1 MNGYGG
7 QEKELEKTAVP
18 DGEGGMG
25 TAAPEEEGG
34 METAVPEQDCG
45 QETAASEEQAEK
57 KGGEKISGRRAGL
70 PKTGRMQKS
79 HFFAYISR
87 MRFIQRW
94 ALMRNTAPENV
105 QEHSHQVAVLAHAL
119 AVIRNEK
126 FAGCTDPG
134 AVAAAALFH
143 DASEILT
150 GDMPTPIKYDN
161 PVIRGAYKD
170 VEAVAEQKLLD
181 MLPEGIRRWYVPL
194 LTEVDPETGRL
205 VKAADKLSAHIKC
218 LEELKAGNAEFREA
232 AAQTRRALEAMA
244 LPEVDYFLEVFL
256 DSFSLTL
263 DELK

>member
-1 MNGYGG
+1 M
-7 QEKELEKTAVP
+7 
-18 DGEGGMG
+18 
-25 TAAPEEEGG
+25 
-34 METAVPEQDCG
+34 
-45 QETAASEEQAEK
+45 
-57 KGGEKISGRRAGL
+57 
-70 PKTGRMQKS
+70 KS

-126 FAGCTDPG
+126 FGGAVDPG
-134 AVAAAALFH
+134 AVAVAALYH

-161 PVIRGAYKD
+161 PAIQHAYKE
-170 VEAVAEQKLLD
+170 VEAVAEKKLLH
-181 MLPEGIRRWYVPL
+181 MLPQELQSVYAPI
-194 LTEVDPETGRL
+194 LTPTDPDVERL
-205 VKAADKLSAHIKC
+205 VKAADKLSAYIKC
-218 LEELKAGNAEFREA
+218 VEELKAGNTEFREA
-232 AAQTRRALEAMA
+232 AAQTRKALEGYGV
-244 LPEVDYFLEVFL
+244 PEVDYFLDTFM

>member
-1 MNGYGG
+1 M
-7 QEKELEKTAVP
+7 
-18 DGEGGMG
+18 
-25 TAAPEEEGG
+25 
-34 METAVPEQDCG
+34 
-45 QETAASEEQAEK
+45 
-57 KGGEKISGRRAGL
+57 
-70 PKTGRMQKS
+70 KS

-119 AVIRNEK
+119 AVIRKEK
-126 FAGCTDPG
+126 FGGLVDPG
-134 AVAAAALFH
+134 AVAVAALYH

-161 PVIRGAYKD
+161 SAIQHAYKE
-170 VEAVAEQKLLD
+170 VEEVAEQKLLH
-181 MLPEGIRRWYVPL
+181 MLPRELQGIYAPI
-194 LTEVDPETGRL
+194 LTPADPEIERL

-218 LEELKAGNAEFREA
+218 VEELKAGNMEFREA
-232 AAQTRRALEAMA
+232 AAQTRNALEGYG
-244 LPEVDYFLEVFL
+244 LPEVSYFLDTFM